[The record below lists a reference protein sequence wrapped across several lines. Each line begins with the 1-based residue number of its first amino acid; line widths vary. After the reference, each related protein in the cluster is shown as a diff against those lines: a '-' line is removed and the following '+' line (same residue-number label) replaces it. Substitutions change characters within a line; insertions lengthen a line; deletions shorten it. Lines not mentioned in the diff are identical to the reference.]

1 MTERRR
7 SIGGS
12 NRPVETQAATDF
24 LASARGEPAAL
35 LVEGEPGIGKTTL
48 WLNTVEQAR
57 KQGFQVLS
65 ARAVAGESGLAYS
78 LLADLLR
85 GVSAAVFDQ
94 LPDPQKLAVDQIL
107 LRANQHGAATDQHAV
122 SAAFLSVAQMLGET
136 SPLLIAIDDL
146 QWVDQS
152 SRQVVAFA
160 TRRLSTGMG
169 MLCTLRAGEESDH
182 TPSSWLQLSMPDRL
196 TRIRLGPLSLGAL
209 HTVVSQRLER
219 SLPRPT
225 MVRIFEVSG
234 GNPFYAIEI
243 AREIDGHSPVG
254 ELSLPAT
261 LSEVVQSRL
270 DGLKH
275 DVQEALL
282 AIACLRSATTEVV
295 GRAVDLEPDHLV
307 ALLEQA
313 EAQGIIEIAGN
324 RLQFA
329 HPLLARGIYDRA
341 TPARRRKMHHR
352 LADVV
357 DQPEARARHLA
368 LGSTR
373 GDATTLQ
380 ALDTA
385 AASAHSRGAP
395 TAAAELLELAMRLGG
410 DSPILRIRTAAY
422 HFDAG
427 DPARARSLLEEAVTQ
442 LPAGGPRADALHLLA
457 LVRLYDDSFTEAA
470 NLIGRG
476 LEEAP
481 DNPGL
486 RIQMLITLA
495 LASVN
500 AGGVPKAVRIAE
512 EAVSNAFDLGEPG
525 LLSLALGMRTILRFQ
540 RGDGF
545 DENDMRQALRSDD
558 HNATLP
564 LALSPRWQNALLLD
578 WTGQLDI
585 ADRQMLSIRRE
596 CIERGQESQLI
607 IIGFFVVLHAIWRGD
622 VTDAALIAEDTAA
635 RSLQLGG
642 DFPTFIGLTVRG
654 LVAVYSGREDDARR
668 DIADALAA
676 GQRCSAHTMM
686 QWTIGTLAFLEVSL
700 GNYQAAV
707 TTLEPLVS
715 ELEAAPDCTE
725 IIHASFVP
733 DAIESLVHL
742 GRTAEAESLIDLLQR
757 NGERLDRAWMLAVAA
772 RSRGILL
779 AAAGDP
785 VAATRC
791 AHQALTQ
798 HDRLA
803 MPFERARTQ
812 LLLGQL
818 EHRQRRRGAAAA
830 TLQEA
835 LATFERFD
843 ASLWAAR
850 ARASLARN
858 DAHPTRPSVLTP
870 SERRVAELAASGMT
884 NREVAAALFVSV
896 KTVEVNLTRIYRKFG
911 IRSRTELGRR
921 IDRLDT

>member
-7 SIGGS
+7 STGPS
-12 NRPVETQAATDF
+12 NRPVETRAATDF
-24 LASARGEPAAL
+24 LASVTGEPAAL
-35 LVEGEPGIGKTTL
+35 LIEGEPGIGKTTL
-48 WLNTVEQAR
+48 WLDALEQAR
-57 KQGFQVLS
+57 TQGFQVLS
-65 ARAVAGESGLAYS
+65 ARAAAGESGLAYA

-85 GVSAAVFDQ
+85 GVSAAVFDR

-107 LRANQHGAATDQHAV
+107 LRANQNRAATDQHAV
-122 SAAFLSVAQMLGET
+122 SAAFLSVVQMLGET
-136 SPLLIAIDDL
+136 SPLLLAIDDL

-152 SRQVVAFA
+152 SRQVVTFA
-160 TRRLSTGMG
+160 TRRLSAGMG
-169 MLCTLRAGEESDH
+169 MLCTLRSGAASDH
-182 TPSSWLQLSMPDRL
+182 PPMSWLQLSTPDKL
-196 TRIRLGPLSLGAL
+196 ARIRLGPLSLGAL
-209 HTVVSQRLER
+209 HTVVSQRLKR

-243 AREIDGHSPVG
+243 AREIDANSPVG

-261 LSEVVQSRL
+261 LSDLVQSRL
-270 DGLKH
+270 DGLDH
-275 DVQEALL
+275 DVQDALL
-282 AIACLRSATTEVV
+282 AMACLPSATTAAVS
-295 GRAVDLEPDHLV
+295 GAVDIESDRLIG
-307 ALLEQA
+307 LLEQA
-313 EAQGIIEIAGN
+313 EAKGIIEISGN

-329 HPLLARGIYDRA
+329 HPLLARGVYDKA

-352 LADVV
+352 LAEVV
-357 DQPEARARHLA
+357 DQPEAHARHLA
-368 LGSTR
+368 LSSTR
-373 GDATTLQ
+373 GDAATLQ

-385 AASAHSRGAP
+385 AASAHRRGAP

-410 DSPILRIRTAAY
+410 DSPITRIRTAAY

-427 DPARARSLLEEAVTQ
+427 DPTRARALLEEAIAQ

-457 LVRLYDDSFTEAA
+457 LVRLYDDSFSEAA
-470 NLIGRG
+470 NLLERG
-476 LEEAP
+476 LEEAS

-486 RIQMLITLA
+486 RVQMLVGLA

-500 AGGVPKAVRIAE
+500 AGGIPKAVLIAE
-512 EAVSNAFDLGEPG
+512 DAVSNAVDLGEPG

-545 DENDMRQALRSDD
+545 DEDDMRRALLSDD
-558 HNATLP
+558 HNPTVP
-564 LALSPRWQNALLLD
+564 LAVSPHWQNALLLD
-578 WTGQLDI
+578 WTGQLDV
-585 ADRQMLSIRRE
+585 ADQQMLSIRRE
-596 CIERGQESQLI
+596 CLERGQESQLI

-622 VTDAALIAEDTAA
+622 VTEASLIAEDTMSRA
-635 RSLQLGG
+635 LQLGG
-642 DFPTFIGLTVRG
+642 DVPTFIGLTLQG
-654 LVAVYSGREDDARR
+654 FVAVYGGREDDARR
-668 DIADALAA
+668 DLAEALAA

-700 GNYQAAV
+700 GNYQAVV
-707 TTLEPLVS
+707 TTLEPLIS

-791 AHQALTQ
+791 AHQAMTQ
-798 HDRLA
+798 HGRLA
-803 MPFERARTQ
+803 MPFEQARTQ
-812 LLLGQL
+812 LLLGHL
-818 EHRQRRRGAAAA
+818 EHRQRRRSAAAA

-835 LATFERFD
+835 LSTFERLD
-843 ASLWAAR
+843 APLWAAR
-850 ARASLARN
+850 ARALLARN
-858 DAHPTRPSVLTP
+858 DAHPAPASLLTP

-884 NREVAAALFVSV
+884 NREVAAELFISI
-896 KTVEVNLTRIYRKFG
+896 KTVEVNLTRIYRKFD
-911 IRSRTELGRR
+911 IRSRAELGRR
-921 IDRLDT
+921 IDQLDG